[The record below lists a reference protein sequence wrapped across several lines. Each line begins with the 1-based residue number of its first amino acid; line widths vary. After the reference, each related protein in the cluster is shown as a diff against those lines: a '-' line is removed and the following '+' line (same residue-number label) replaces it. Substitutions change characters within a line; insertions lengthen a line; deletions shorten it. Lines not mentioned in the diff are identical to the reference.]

1 MCAGMSDPRGMLND
15 DMSRRATS
23 PVLVGREQQMGALTA
38 AFAAVRQ
45 GAPVMADRDTTA
57 TVLVGGEAGAGKTR
71 LVTEFAVTADAT
83 VLVGHCME
91 LGPEGL
97 PFAPF
102 TEMLREIVRTRGTEV
117 FGAGSSGGIRA
128 LARLLPE
135 LPAEQ
140 VTDPKRDR
148 AQLFEAFLSLFE
160 RLAAGRP
167 LILVVEDAHWA
178 DRSSRDLLTFL
189 IRYQRSLPNVL
200 IIVTFRSDELHR
212 THPMRPL
219 LAELTRID
227 WVERLDLDRLTREQ
241 AAELA
246 AAILGETPDPRRT
259 EAAYARAEGNPLFT
273 EELIACPN
281 AEIPDSLRDLLL
293 ASVARLPDDTQE
305 VLRVAS
311 AAPGEFGYPLL
322 ATVAGLTD
330 DALTSAIRPAVAAN
344 ILLTCEDGY
353 RFRHALI
360 REAVHEDLLPGEHS
374 RLHARFAEAIDANS
388 SLSAKGRA
396 EIEKAHHWNA
406 AHDTTWALV
415 SAWQAAAQAGRAI
428 ALAERLSLLTRVLG
442 LWDQVPGAADLIG
455 ADHVRVLAE
464 AADAAMDSA
473 EDQRAIPLLNAAL
486 AELDQQA
493 DPVRAALLVDRRQK
507 ARFHLGILSDIDEAL
522 QMLPDDAPLAARTQ
536 ILLSTAR
543 CGTLREGPQFRA
555 WAQEA
560 LANARQAGDLASEA
574 EATITL
580 ALVSADPGALAGEG
594 SEQLILLNDAR
605 DIARQ
610 ANSPGPLLRAAIS
623 ESHLLCGAGAYAKA
637 AAVARSGM
645 EDADRYGL
653 GRTEGAFLAINVA
666 EPLYYLG
673 QWEESSSLV
682 RGALRLAPRPL
693 TQAGLDVLAGLLAL
707 GRGDLLQARRAAE
720 SARVVLTGARHED
733 QYHLSLAHLDIL
745 LDPASASSL
754 LDRYDVASAM
764 TRYAWPVLVAAR
776 SYGDVAL
783 AERTRTLAEKIEAIG
798 PVQRAWQLTFLAADQ
813 PSVSAWDAAA
823 AAWASLGQP
832 HNQAQALLASAR
844 VASGSAGREAAAE
857 RLRAAAPLA
866 SSLGAAPLIEA
877 IADLSRRLGLG
888 SSQAAPGLTDRE
900 TEVLRLVAAGR
911 SNREIATELFI
922 SPKTASVHVSNI
934 LAKLSVTTRT
944 EAAARAHS
952 LNLVTP

>member
-1 MCAGMSDPRGMLND
+1 MLNQ

-38 AFAAVRQ
+38 AFEAVRQ
-45 GAPVMADRDTTA
+45 GGPVMADRDTTA

-102 TEMLREIVRTRGTEV
+102 TEMLREIVRTRGTAV

-140 VTDPKRDR
+140 ATDPKRDR

-160 RLAAGRP
+160 RLAAQRP
-167 LILVVEDAHWA
+167 LILVVEDTHWA

-200 IIVTFRSDELHR
+200 VIVTFRFDELHR

-219 LAELTRID
+219 LAELARID

-246 AAILGETPDPRRT
+246 AAILGEAPDPRRI
-259 EAAYARAEGNPLFT
+259 EAVYARAEGNPLFT

-281 AEIPDSLRDLLL
+281 ADIPDSLRDLLL
-293 ASVARLPDDTQE
+293 ASVARLPEDTQE

-311 AAPGEFGYPLL
+311 ASPGEFGYPLL
-322 ATVAGLTD
+322 ATVTGLTD

-360 REAVHEDLLPGEHS
+360 REAVHEDLLPGEDS

-428 ALAERLSLLTRVLG
+428 ALAERLSLLTRVLE

-455 ADHVRVLAE
+455 ADHVRVLEE

-543 CGTLREGPQFRA
+543 CGTYGRGRSS
-555 WAQEA
+555 
-560 LANARQAGDLASEA
+560 ARGRRRPSRTPGRPAISPARPRPRSRWRWYRPTPVRSPEKAPNNLFCL
-574 EATITL
+574 TTL
-580 ALVSADPGALAGEG
+580 ATSPGKRTPLARCYGPR
-594 SEQLILLNDAR
+594 SPSRTCCAAR
-605 DIARQ
+605 ARRRWR
-610 ANSPGPLLRAAIS
+610 SPGPAW
-623 ESHLLCGAGAYAKA
+623 K
-637 AAVARSGM
+637 
-645 EDADRYGL
+645 
-653 GRTEGAFLAINVA
+653 
-666 EPLYYLG
+666 
-673 QWEESSSLV
+673 
-682 RGALRLAPRPL
+682 
-693 TQAGLDVLAGLLAL
+693 
-707 GRGDLLQARRAAE
+707 
-720 SARVVLTGARHED
+720 
-733 QYHLSLAHLDIL
+733 
-745 LDPASASSL
+745 
-754 LDRYDVASAM
+754 
-764 TRYAWPVLVAAR
+764 TRNA
-776 SYGDVAL
+776 
-783 AERTRTLAEKIEAIG
+783 T
-798 PVQRAWQLTFLAADQ
+798 
-813 PSVSAWDAAA
+813 
-823 AAWASLGQP
+823 
-832 HNQAQALLASAR
+832 
-844 VASGSAGREAAAE
+844 GSAGR
-857 RLRAAAPLA
+857 
-866 SSLGAAPLIEA
+866 
-877 IADLSRRLGLG
+877 
-888 SSQAAPGLTDRE
+888 
-900 TEVLRLVAAGR
+900 
-911 SNREIATELFI
+911 
-922 SPKTASVHVSNI
+922 
-934 LAKLSVTTRT
+934 
-944 EAAARAHS
+944 RAHS
-952 LNLVTP
+952 SRSMSPSPCTTSGNGRRHPRWCGARCGSRRAR

>member
-1 MCAGMSDPRGMLND
+1 MLNQ

-38 AFAAVRQ
+38 AFEAVRQ
-45 GAPVMADRDTTA
+45 GGPVMADRDTTA
-57 TVLVGGEAGAGKTR
+57 TMLVGGEAGAGKTR

-102 TEMLREIVRTRGTEV
+102 TEMLREIVRTRGTAV

-140 VTDPKRDR
+140 ATDPKRDR

-160 RLAAGRP
+160 RLAAQRP
-167 LILVVEDAHWA
+167 LILVVEDTHWA
-178 DRSSRDLLTFL
+178 DQSSRDLLTFL

-200 IIVTFRSDELHR
+200 VIVTFRSDELHR

-219 LAELTRID
+219 LAELARID

-246 AAILGETPDPRRT
+246 AAILGEAPDPRRI
-259 EAAYARAEGNPLFT
+259 EAVYARAEGNPLFT

-281 AEIPDSLRDLLL
+281 ADIPDSLRDLLL
-293 ASVARLPDDTQE
+293 ASVARLPEDTQE

-311 AAPGEFGYPLL
+311 ASPGEFGYPLL
-322 ATVAGLTD
+322 ATVTGLTD

-428 ALAERLSLLTRVLG
+428 ALAERLSLLTRVLE

-455 ADHVRVLAE
+455 ADHVRVLEE

-605 DIARQ
+605 DIARR
-610 ANSPGPLLRAAIS
+610 ADSPGPLLRAAIS

-673 QWEESSSLV
+673 QWDEASSLV

-693 TQAGLDVLAGLLAL
+693 TQAGLDVLAGLLAV

-754 LDRYDVASAM
+754 LDRYEVASAM

-776 SYGDVAL
+776 ASATDPAL

-813 PSVSAWDAAA
+813 PSVSAWDGAA
-823 AAWASLGQP
+823 AAW
-832 HNQAQALLASAR
+832 
-844 VASGSAGREAAAE
+844 
-857 RLRAAAPLA
+857 
-866 SSLGAAPLIEA
+866 SSLG
-877 IADLSRRLGLG
+877 
-888 SSQAAPGLTDRE
+888 
-900 TEVLRLVAAGR
+900 
-911 SNREIATELFI
+911 
-922 SPKTASVHVSNI
+922 SP
-934 LAKLSVTTRT
+934 TTR
-944 EAAARAHS
+944 HK
-952 LNLVTP
+952 PC